1 MRFLLD
7 QELSPAVAAL
17 LIDAGHDAVHLQGLG
32 LSRAPDE
39 SVMARAVDDDRGPIS
54 ADTESLGVWCRVL
67 ACPEEDFV

>member
-39 SVMARAVDDDRGPIS
+39 SVMARAVDDDRVLIS
-54 ADTESLGVWCRVL
+54 ADT
-67 ACPEEDFV
+67 DFCDLLSRSNTNAPST